1 MTLDATGRDWTNF
14 RSVLFVLSAIALF
27 SLIFTSGRFAGD
39 LASPFQIMFLRYA
52 GGFVTVMA
60 ISALQGQTW
69 HSLQSRNRLSQAL
82 RALVGGLGGAA
93 IIFGNT
99 YMPLVDA
106 NGISQLSGVFML
118 GLGLV
123 IFHERLRFIHIA
135 ASLVC
140 IAGAAVVVAARG
152 AFSTVDVD
160 YLIPASVVVI
170 GALLLALE
178 GIFIKILALA
188 DRPLVTLAHA
198 NFFGMLLLLIPAVL
212 TWKSTGAVNAILLCL
227 GPLAILGQYCNIRG
241 YMAASVSLLAP
252 IGYSSLIFAA
262 VWGWLF
268 FMEVPTAGVILGCVL
283 IAIGGTAL
291 ALSRR

>member
-1 MTLDATGRDWTNF
+1 MDLAGTDRDWTNF
-14 RSVLFVLSAIALF
+14 RSVLFVLSAIAIF

-52 GGFVTVMA
+52 GGFVTV
-60 ISALQGQTW
+60 IGLSVSQRQSW
-69 HSLQSRNRLSQAL
+69 HSLQSRHRRSQAL
-82 RALVGGLGGAA
+82 RALAGGLGGAA

-106 NGISQLSGVFML
+106 NAISQLSGVFML
-118 GLGLV
+118 VLGII
-123 IFHERLRFIHIA
+123 IFHERLRSIHIA
-135 ASLVC
+135 GSVVC
-140 IAGAAVVVAARG
+140 ILGAVVVVAARG
-152 AFSTVDVD
+152 AFSTFDAK
-160 YLIPASVVVI
+160 YLVPAAVVVI

-198 NFFGMLLLLIPAVL
+198 NFFGMVLLLIPAVL
-212 TWKSTGAVNAILLCL
+212 TWKSTGPVNAVLLCL

-241 YMAASVSLLAP
+241 YTAASVSLLAP
-252 IGYSSLIFAA
+252 VGYASLIFAA
-262 VWGWLF
+262 IWGLLF
-268 FMEVPTAGVILGCVL
+268 FGELPTAGVVLGGIM
-283 IAIGGTAL
+283 IAIGGTVL